1 MYISSIYQ
9 GLYTRSNDS
18 KFDAHYEPTQD
29 EIIEYAKF
37 IGMDVTRDQHLFWIA
52 RESLK
57 APLPKEWKPC
67 KSANGDIY
75 FFNFTT
81 GESSWEH
88 PCDDHYRQLYF
99 RERKKYSNG
108 VGGSGGSLSE
118 LSKPI
123 KRASAVHERQPNEEG
138 GKWSTMGAVGT
149 LATGAAVAGAGYM
162 AYQEWQKRNNK
173 LQNAETEAEYVAQMQ
188 SIQQSGEASK
198 ENAPK
203 SGWGQMSTVQ
213 KLATGAAVAGAG
225 YMAYNEWRKYHNKQ
239 LNAESE
245 AEHAEYV
252 QAVQAK
258 ESNTGYHMSTMQK
271 LAAGAA
277 VAGAGYMA
285 YNEWRKRN
293 NKPEGAESE
302 AEHAAYLQA
311 TQAPQPPQAPQIPP
325 EQPEGTWGKMSNMQ
339 KLAAGAAVAGAGYM
353 AYNEWQK
360 YNEKQKNQLQ
370 QQNGTEV
377 PIAVAPP
384 PPLPPPT
391 DGKENTGGW
400 NQMSHLQKF
409 ATEAGVVGAGYMAY
423 QGWQKLHNKPNTPQS
438 EAEYVSTLQ
447 STNPAKSRS
456 QPSLDDRCNTLKSEL
471 DQAWSKI
478 EQSERDAFETRVEN
492 LKHEYD
498 SKLESEKESLETEVH
513 KQLQT
518 LEEDC
523 IEQLKDIKTRHE
535 SRMKKLKSENSKAE
549 DQLRDDHATKMET
562 RRNEQK
568 GPELELER
576 KCNERLK
583 EKERELEEK
592 FARQSELLQH
602 QSELRLEAMK
612 RQFAEHEDKEREEMR
627 KKEERIAEANSLA
640 LKRFEDAKLSE
651 FIADKTEIANKYRH
665 KLQSQEEE
673 ESQEFEARIK
683 EIRRKNDSEA
693 TSLRRRYKNSQ
704 YASMDSS
711 FDNLSQSERRS
722 HEQEKEN
729 IRRKYESKLNEFKTQ
744 ERKKFESLRAEVE
757 ASYEVKTREVK
768 EAARRHAVE
777 EQELLEKL
785 LKIQSEDARKREEMD
800 RSRLKLESE
809 MRLEKMRLEL
819 ETETRKAEYN
829 IQNTNTAALDA
840 FRAKTSKEVIDR
852 KERMIEEN
860 ESTIAGLKDELKKK
874 LEKFKA
880 NLEENIKRS
889 EMKMTKELE
898 EDISR
903 RREKA
908 EADMQQLS
916 KLEMVVEASK
926 ANLLDEKRRL
936 DLEMHTLEETS
947 DYISSSPATNTA
959 LEAKI
964 DLLVEELKSSSNSKL
979 HHDFEMESLHK
990 QSFLNQ
996 LKTAYLEAN
1005 YDKLAQAARTFSEQ
1019 TDPVTVPHS
1028 SVLGSHVDRHDHSN
1042 LPLRL
1047 NVEEIDFELSNMLG
1061 RARRRKEA
1069 SNYEAHAN
1077 ISKINARKKNAVDL
1091 SGLVRTPKTT
1101 KMLTAE
1107 SRSWEEGHKRT
1118 DLKLA
1123 ERRAWLASLKA
1134 KRL

>member
-1 MYISSIYQ
+1 MASPNASRHT
-9 GLYTRSNDS
+9 LVLEEE
-18 KFDAHYEPTQD
+18 FDPHYEPKQD

-37 IGMDVTRDQHLFWIA
+37 LGMDVSRDQQLFWIA

-67 KSANGDIY
+67 KSPNGDIY

-99 RERKKYSNG
+99 RERKKYSG

-123 KRASAVHERQPNEEG
+123 KRASTVHERQANED
-138 GKWSTMGAVGT
+138 GKWTTMGAFGT
-149 LATGAAVAGAGYM
+149 
-162 AYQEWQKRNNK
+162 
-173 LQNAETEAEYVAQMQ
+173 
-188 SIQQSGEASK
+188 
-198 ENAPK
+198 
-203 SGWGQMSTVQ
+203 
-213 KLATGAAVAGAG
+213 LATGAAVAGAG
-225 YMAYNEWRKYHNKQ
+225 YMAYNEWQKRHNKLQNAETEAEYIAQMQSVQQSEEASKENASKTGLGQMSTFQKLAAGAAVAGAGYMAYNEWRKYNNKQ
-239 LNAESE
+239 QNAESE
-245 AEHAEYV
+245 AEHAEYI
-252 QAVQAK
+252 QALQAK
-258 ESNTGYHMSTMQK
+258 ESSNTGYQMSTMQK

-285 YNEWRKRN
+285 YNEWRKRH
-293 NKPEGAESE
+293 NKPESAESE

-311 TQAPQPPQAPQIPP
+311 PPASP
-325 EQPEGTWGKMSNMQ
+325 EQSESTWGKMSNLQ
-339 KLAAGAAVAGAGYM
+339 RLAAGAAVAGAGYM

-360 YNEKQKNQLQ
+360 HTEKQKNQLQ
-370 QQNGTEV
+370 NPNGADVTV
-377 PIAVAPP
+377 AAPP
-384 PPLPPPT
+384 PPSPPN
-391 DGKENTGGW
+391 DGKENKGGW

-447 STNPAKSRS
+447 STSPAKSRS
-456 QPSLDDRCNTLKSEL
+456 QPSLDDRYNTLKSEL

-478 EQSERDAFETRVEN
+478 EQSEKDAFETRVEN
-492 LKHEYD
+492 LKHDYE
-498 SKLESEKESLETEVH
+498 SKLEMEKESLEAEVH

-535 SRMKKLKSENSKAE
+535 SRMKRLKGENSKAE
-549 DQLRDDHATKMET
+549 DQLREDHAAKMDSL
-562 RRNEQK
+562 RNEQK
-568 GPELELER
+568 IPELELER

-583 EKERELEEK
+583 EKERELDEK

-612 RQFAEHEDKEREEMR
+612 RQFAEHEDKEREELR
-627 KKEERIAEANSLA
+627 KKEERVVEANSVS

-673 ESQEFEARIK
+673 ECLEFEARMK
-683 EIRRKNDSEA
+683 EIRRKNDLESS
-693 TSLRRRYKNSQ
+693 SLRRKYKNSQ
-704 YASMDSS
+704 YASMDLS
-711 FDNLSQSERRS
+711 FENVSQSERRS

-729 IRRKYESKLNEFKTQ
+729 VRRKYESKLNDFKSQ
-744 ERKKFESLRAEVE
+744 ERKKFESLKAEVE

-819 ETETRKAEYN
+819 EAETRKAEYN
-829 IQNTNTAALDA
+829 LQNTNTAALDA
-840 FRAKTSKEVIDR
+840 FRAKTSKEVVDR
-852 KERMIEEN
+852 KEKMMEEN
-860 ESTIAGLKDELKKK
+860 ENAIAVLKDELKRK

-889 EMKMTKELE
+889 EIKLTKELE
-898 EDISR
+898 EDISK

-926 ANLLDEKRRL
+926 ANLMDEKRRL
-936 DLEMHTLEETS
+936 DMEMHTLEETT

-964 DLLVEELKSSSNSKL
+964 DLLVEELKSSTGSKL
-979 HHDFEMESLHK
+979 QHDFEIEALQK

-996 LKTAYLEAN
+996 LKTAYFEAN
-1005 YDKLAQAARTFSEQ
+1005 YDKLAQAAHVFSEQ
-1019 TDPVTVPHS
+1019 SDTVFVPHS
-1028 SVLGSHVDRHDHSN
+1028 SVLGSHFDRCDHSH
-1042 LPLRL
+1042 LPPRL

-1069 SNYEAHAN
+1069 SSYEAHAST
-1077 ISKINARKKNAVDL
+1077 SKMNARRKNAVDL

-1123 ERRAWLASLKA
+1123 ERRAWLAGLKE